1 MQIFT
6 KPEIN
11 AKDAMKTPL
20 SPERHTP
27 PMTGSLTPLAGYA
40 ILDTLPEPEFDDLV
54 QIAAQLCDAPIALLS
69 LRDGDRQWFK
79 AKQGLTLSEIPHSQ
93 SFCRYIGEERRFLLV
108 RDTYLDERFSGS
120 PYVCGEPCV
129 RFYAG
134 APILN
139 SAGVLLG
146 TLSVMGQTPRDLPPG
161 QEDSLMALSRQ
172 AAALLE
178 MRKQALEMHQAREM
192 TQTILQS
199 SLDGFLLVGE
209 DGSIRDVNDAYCRM
223 MGYERTEVL
232 QMSIFEQ
239 DADHSHEEITAHMR
253 WLRGNRSEAKEV
265 HHRAKNGRRLTLELS
280 ASYLED
286 IGGGQSGFC
295 AFYRDITERQR
306 EQEARRESEARL
318 QAVMEHL
325 PFDFWVLDSAGC
337 YVMQNP
343 QSMANWG
350 NQIGK
355 SPEDLGLPAPILAA
369 WRDKNHRALASE
381 VIHTETT
388 YQRHGTKRYFDT
400 LLVPIHRDGVV
411 HNVLGINIDITER
424 KLLEAEQGR
433 RLGHTETLL
442 AEAVD
447 QADRDPLTGLFNHRS
462 FQKRLKEEAGRA
474 EREGTSLAIAMLDLN
489 NFKFFNDSYGHLAGD
504 DVLRQVADG
513 LRKHCRSSDIV
524 ARFGGDEFA
533 VLMPAAA
540 ASEIDAMTTRLASC
554 LDGLDFRPPDHDVSI
569 PLGLSIGVAVFP
581 EEAGS
586 RLEAVDLADARLRL
600 AKSGAGDTALAAAR
614 LRERLTGQVAGFSML
629 DALVTAVDN
638 KDRYTRRHSEDVLTH
653 SVQIAQQLGLDEQ
666 TQQIVEVAAL
676 LHDVGKIAVPDAIL
690 RKPGKLTE
698 DEFAAVQQHPM
709 MGAIIVGAIPGFEQT
724 LDAVRHHHERWDG
737 GGYPFGLFGEETP
750 LIARLLAVADAF
762 SAMTTDRPYRK
773 GMPSEKA
780 QAILQDGA
788 GSQWDPACVA
798 AFLSAREQSA

>member
-1 MQIFT
+1 M
-6 KPEIN
+6 P
-11 AKDAMKTPL
+11 KTP
-20 SPERHTP
+20 SNPACHTVLP
-27 PMTGSLTPLAGYA
+27 PGGLTPLAGYA

-54 QIAAQLCDAPIALLS
+54 QLAASLCDVPIALLS

-79 AKQGLTLSEIPHSQ
+79 AKQGLALSEIPHSQ
-93 SFCRYIGEERRFLLV
+93 SFCRYIGEERRFFLV

-120 PYVCGEPCV
+120 PYVRGEPCI

-134 APILN
+134 APILDT
-139 SAGVLLG
+139 AGVLLG
-146 TLSVMGQTPRDLPPG
+146 TLSVLDQMPRDLTPG
-161 QEDSLMALSRQ
+161 KKNSLLALSRQ

-178 MRKQALEMHQAREM
+178 MRKQAVEMHQAREM

-223 MGYERTEVL
+223 MGYERAEILRKT
-232 QMSIFEQ
+232 IFEE
-239 DADHSHEEITAHMR
+239 ADYSEKEVAEYLQ
-253 WLRGNRSEAKEV
+253 WLREHRGESKEV

-325 PFDFWVLDSAGC
+325 PFDFWVLDTAGR

-343 QSMANWG
+343 QSIANWG
-350 NQIGK
+350 NQLGK
-355 SPEDLGLPAPILAA
+355 SPEELGLPTPLLAA
-369 WRDKNHRALASE
+369 WLDKNQRALAGE
-381 VIHTETT
+381 VIHSEAA
-388 YQRHGTKRYFDT
+388 YQRKGSMRHFDT

-424 KLLEAEQGR
+424 KLLEAERER

-447 QADRDPLTGLFNHRS
+447 QADHDPLTGLFNHRS

-513 LRKHCRSSDIV
+513 LRRHCRSSDIV

-533 VLMPAAA
+533 VLMPAVAA
-540 ASEIDAMTTRLASC
+540 AEVEAMTARLASC

-569 PLGLSIGVAVFP
+569 PLGLSLGVAVFP

-600 AKSGAGDTALAAAR
+600 AKSGAGDTVLAAAR
-614 LRERLTGQVAGFSML
+614 LRERLTGKVAGFSML

-638 KDRYTRRHSEDVLTH
+638 KDRYTRKHSEDVLTH
-653 SVQIAQQLGLDEQ
+653 SVQIARQLGLDEQ
-666 TQQIVEVAAL
+666 TRQIVEVAAL

-750 LIARLLAVADAF
+750 LIARLMAVADAF

-773 GMPSEKA
+773 GMPAEKA
-780 QAILQDGA
+780 LEILLDGA

-798 AFLSAREQSA
+798 AFLSARGQGA